1 MSCLCGFVYSSK
13 LKTSRLFKTD
23 TALGRARLAI
33 SLIFAINGFLYAN
46 WTSRIPRLQELYQI
60 DNAQLGFVLLAMSL
74 GALVTMPL
82 TGYII
87 VKVGSRKLTSI
98 MLFAFILA
106 CPFLAF
112 MPAYTALLVLGVLI
126 GMSTGSLDIAMNAQA
141 IIVEDGLKK
150 PIMSSFHAIFSM
162 GMLAGAATASG
173 FIALGA
179 DVMTH
184 LPAVSLFSILVALWC
199 IRQLLADDP
208 AANAVDGVSS
218 SSSGSGFQFHRIIV
232 LLGLAAFCCMMGEGA
247 MADWTPVYMLRITG
261 SPEQWAPIGQAAFS
275 GAMMMGRLGGDW
287 ARARFGS
294 LSLIR
299 NGGLL
304 ALAGLSLA
312 LFFPFPVTAFLGF
325 LLVGLGL
332 SNIVPIAYSISGK
345 VPGVAPSVG
354 ISSVTTIGYAGFLF
368 GPPVIGFISD
378 WHNEAMA
385 RGINPVEWWMNGSW
399 RGLQFGLGFIW
410 LLFVMLVIIAL
421 FFLRIDDK
429 KLPDEPGDT
438 TAFQESIHQLG

>member
-1 MSCLCGFVYSSK
+1 M
-13 LKTSRLFKTD
+13 FKTD
-23 TALGRARLAI
+23 TVLGRARLAV

-60 DNAQLGFVLLAMSL
+60 DNSQLGFVLLAMSM
-74 GALVTMPL
+74 GGLVTMPL
-82 TGYII
+82 TGFVI
-87 VKVGSRKLTSI
+87 VKLGSRKLTTL
-98 MLFAFILA
+98 MLFIFISF

-112 MPAYTALLVLGVLI
+112 MPAYVALLVMAVLI
-126 GMSTGSLDIAMNAQA
+126 GMSTGALDIAMNAQA

-162 GMLAGAATASG
+162 GMLVGAATASG
-173 FIALGA
+173 FIGLGA

-184 LPAVSLFSILVALWC
+184 LPIVSALAIVVALWC
-199 IRQLLADDP
+199 VRQLLEDDP
-208 AANAVDGVSS
+208 AANATEDVPAN
-218 SSSGSGFQFHRIIV
+218 SGFRFHRVIV
-232 LLGLAAFCCMMGEGA
+232 LLGLSAFCCMMGEGA
-247 MADWTPVYMLRITG
+247 MSDWTPVYMLRIAG

-275 GAMMMGRLGGDW
+275 GAMMTGRLGGDW
-287 ARARFGS
+287 ARGKFGS

-299 NGGLL
+299 YGGLL
-304 ALAGLSLA
+304 ALAGLSIA
-312 LFFPFPVTAFLGF
+312 LFFPFPVTAFIGF

-332 SNIVPIAYSISGK
+332 SNVVPIAYSISGK
-345 VPGVAPSVG
+345 IPGVAPGVG

-378 WHNEAMA
+378 WHNEAME

-399 RGLQFGLGFIW
+399 RGLQFGLGFI
-410 LLFVMLVIIAL
+410 LILFVILVIIAF
-421 FFLRIDDK
+421 FFLQIDDK

-438 TAFQESIHQLG
+438 NAYQESLL